1 MSRLK
6 EVSIEEPIIML
17 FKIGAE
23 QHMRELLHDG
33 HIYMKTLGDFKALD
47 DGTPRFDPDEAT
59 AYCWQRDGGTFEI
72 QDGEEWLTVG
82 EIVGGIRE
90 HDTPL
95 RTSNVYC
102 LHARTAGQ
110 CKEPWKLDYL
120 NYGESYVG
128 FFNPAEFLRRVK
140 SAAIEAGHEIEYGP
154 VQYVDCRTYNGPMG
168 AFRKFSER
176 AVDAE
181 FRILIRP
188 GLGYPMSLRLG
199 SLTDIAAMGPT
210 AGRMK
215 LIAHSAD

>member
-1 MSRLK
+1 MSHLK
-6 EVSIEEPIIML
+6 EEAIEEPIIML

-33 HIYMKTLGDFKALD
+33 HIYMKTLRDFKELE

-59 AYCWQRDGGTFEI
+59 AYYQQMDGGTFEI
-72 QDGEEWLTVG
+72 QDGEKWLPVG

-90 HDTPL
+90 HDTSL
-95 RTSNVYC
+95 MTSNVYC

-128 FFNPAEFLRRVK
+128 FFNPAEFLRRIE
-140 SAAIEAGHEIEYGP
+140 SAAIEAGYEIEYGL
-154 VQYVDCRTYNGPMG
+154 VQYVDLRTYNGPMG
-168 AFRKFSER
+168 AFRKSSER
-176 AVDAE
+176 AVDSE

-188 GLGYPMSLRLG
+188 GLGSPMSLRLG

-210 AGRMK
+210 AGHMK
-215 LIAHSAD
+215 LIYP